1 MKIVFLKKQFKR
13 KNFSEKNILNTKNF
27 LHTCLDF
34 SSNYS
39 NEKEVCFTNSDQKK
53 TVGKEKCVLKF

>member
-39 NEKEVCFTNSDQKK
+39 NEKEVMFYEF
-53 TVGKEKCVLKF
+53 GLEKNGR